1 MRKRFCRE
9 VSPLTISMDDLE
21 TDKVF
26 AKKAMSALLALPSTG
41 GEAMAIFKRP
51 PCSPTI
57 ADRLAP
63 GWA

>member
-1 MRKRFCRE
+1 M
-9 VSPLTISMDDLE
+9 TISMVDLE

-63 GWA
+63 GRA